1 MKYSIH
7 DHTVFASVFL
17 LAVSRRKKQRDTSN
31 RSGWPL
37 CFRES
42 SKTTKSHSNLCCPFA
57 SALGFPFF
65 SISSSVILPSLFHS
79 FTFIRS
85 FHRLYFFFVYLLCY
99 KHHDI
104 LTPPCHLP
112 LMLSLSLPLSSFIC
126 HFTRPFVPLFRAI
139 SVQRRQANG
148 DLSDCGAVLPL
159 FLLFLLALTSAN

>member
-1 MKYSIH
+1 MTALFSREFENHEI
-7 DHTVFASVFL
+7 TFQSL
-17 LAVSRRKKQRDTSN
+17 LSF
-31 RSGWPL
+31 
-37 CFRES
+37 CF
-42 SKTTKSHSNLCCPFA
+42 CPW
-57 SALGFPFF
+57 FPFF
-65 SISSSVILPSLFHS
+65 PISSSVFLPSLFHS
-79 FTFIRS
+79 YTFIRS

-112 LMLSLSLPLSSFIC
+112 LVLSLSLSLPLSSFIC